1 MSTPGAKDK
10 QTHVSLRQRVYE
22 QIKHDI
28 ITCKLEPGEPLSEGQ
43 FVDRFQ
49 VSKTPIREALT
60 SLQQD
65 HLVEYTPNRGFFVTA
80 VSFID
85 VHEIYEAR
93 IFYETALFRLALRNI
108 SDPDIQV
115 LDSYSRLEYNLNDGS
130 AIEIYQKA
138 NQDFHLGIARIA
150 RNSRLYWHYS
160 NLLNEAQRLI
170 YLDFKNNNILP
181 KWHTS
186 HHEIMNALHGRDEE
200 AGVQAIEQTLD
211 KARKRILGV

>member
-1 MSTPGAKDK
+1 MSANAEREK
-10 QTHVSLRQRVYE
+10 QTHVSLRQKVYE
-22 QIKHDI
+22 QIKRDI

-49 VSKTPIREALT
+49 VSKTPIREAFT
-60 SLQQD
+60 SLEQD
-65 HLVEYTPNRGFFVTA
+65 HLVEYTPNRGFFVTQ

-93 IFYETALFRLALRNI
+93 MIYETALFKLALKNVND
-108 SDPDIQV
+108 SDIDI

-130 AIEIYQKA
+130 AIEAYQKA
-138 NQDFHLGIARIA
+138 NQDFHLGIARLA

-181 KWHTS
+181 KWHSS
-186 HHEIMNALHGRDEE
+186 HLEIMLALRNRDKE
-200 AGVQAIEQTLD
+200 AGVQAIEETLD
-211 KARKRILGV
+211 RARKRILGA